1 MQSRFFYFK
10 PAAILLL
17 GGTSYGKRLDHA
29 GSRGYL
35 KRGCRQRN
43 DRRCG
48 SCRGVSRHF
57 SASGA
62 ESYGAGLEWFVREVR
77 LDITKLMSIA
87 SVCDGSRYSAYV
99 PKNTARIFFPEK
111 EGGTQHPAS
120 WVIPTGGGIPAD
132 IVDMLADWEDDEYE
146 EFSDEDAADEA
157 RAREAESKAETA
169 DKEAG
174 GSHEQRP

>member
-1 MQSRFFYFK
+1 MEKGLTMQE
-10 PAAILLL
+10 AADTLNAVVVKETIGGAVRVAAFPVTSLLPVPNL
-17 GGTSYGKRLDHA
+17 TA
-29 GSRGYL
+29 
-35 KRGCRQRN
+35 
-43 DRRCG
+43 
-48 SCRGVSRHF
+48 
-57 SASGA
+57 
-62 ESYGAGLEWFVREVR
+62 AGLEWFVREVR

-169 DKEAG
+169 NKEAG

>member
-1 MQSRFFYFK
+1 MEKGLTMQE
-10 PAAILLL
+10 AADTLNAVVVKETIGGAVRVAAFPVTSLLPVPNL
-17 GGTSYGKRLDHA
+17 TA
-29 GSRGYL
+29 
-35 KRGCRQRN
+35 
-43 DRRCG
+43 
-48 SCRGVSRHF
+48 
-57 SASGA
+57 
-62 ESYGAGLEWFVREVR
+62 AGLEWFVREVR

-157 RAREAESKAETA
+157 RAREAESRAETA

>member
-1 MQSRFFYFK
+1 MEKGLTMQE
-10 PAAILLL
+10 AADTLNAVVVKETIGGAVRVAAFPVTSLLPVPNL
-17 GGTSYGKRLDHA
+17 TA
-29 GSRGYL
+29 
-35 KRGCRQRN
+35 
-43 DRRCG
+43 
-48 SCRGVSRHF
+48 
-57 SASGA
+57 
-62 ESYGAGLEWFVREVR
+62 AGLEWFVREVR

-99 PKNTARIFFPEK
+99 PENTAHIFFPEK
-111 EGGTQHPAS
+111 EGGTHHPAS

-132 IVDMLADWEDDEYE
+132 IVDMLADYDEDEHYFD
-146 EFSDEDAADEA
+146 DADAADEA

>member
-1 MQSRFFYFK
+1 MEKGLTMQE
-10 PAAILLL
+10 AADTLNAVVVKETIGGAVRVAAFPVTSLLPVPNL
-17 GGTSYGKRLDHA
+17 TA
-29 GSRGYL
+29 
-35 KRGCRQRN
+35 
-43 DRRCG
+43 
-48 SCRGVSRHF
+48 
-57 SASGA
+57 
-62 ESYGAGLEWFVREVR
+62 AGLEWFVREVR

-99 PKNTARIFFPEK
+99 PKNTAHIFFPEK
-111 EGGTQHPAS
+111 EGGTHHPAS

-146 EFSDEDAADEA
+146 EFDDEDAADEA
-157 RAREAESKAETA
+157 RAREAESRAETA

>member
-1 MQSRFFYFK
+1 MEKGLTMQE
-10 PAAILLL
+10 AADTLNAVVVKETIGGAVRVAAFPVTSLLPVPNL
-17 GGTSYGKRLDHA
+17 TA
-29 GSRGYL
+29 
-35 KRGCRQRN
+35 
-43 DRRCG
+43 
-48 SCRGVSRHF
+48 
-57 SASGA
+57 
-62 ESYGAGLEWFVREVR
+62 AGLEWFVREVR
-77 LDITKLMSIA
+77 LDITKLMSLA

-111 EGGTQHPAS
+111 EGGTKHPAS

>member
-1 MQSRFFYFK
+1 MEKGLTMQE
-10 PAAILLL
+10 AADALNAVVVKETIGGAVRVAAFPVTSLLPVPNL
-17 GGTSYGKRLDHA
+17 TA
-29 GSRGYL
+29 
-35 KRGCRQRN
+35 
-43 DRRCG
+43 
-48 SCRGVSRHF
+48 
-57 SASGA
+57 
-62 ESYGAGLEWFVREVR
+62 AGLEWFVREVR

-146 EFSDEDAADEA
+146 EFDDEDAADEA
-157 RAREAESKAETA
+157 RAREAESRAETA
-169 DKEAG
+169 DKKAG